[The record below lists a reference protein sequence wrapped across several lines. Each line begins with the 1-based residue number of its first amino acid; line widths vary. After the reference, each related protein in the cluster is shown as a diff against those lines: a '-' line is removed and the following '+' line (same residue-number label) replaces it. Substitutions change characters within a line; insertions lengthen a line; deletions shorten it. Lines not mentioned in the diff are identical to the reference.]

1 MTSPRRQKNTL
12 KEEDKNPTV
21 DNLESLGAYLK
32 IKREQLGFSLQ
43 DVSSKTKIN
52 IPYLEYI
59 ENENYISLPNEVF
72 IKGFLRSYA
81 KVLGV
86 PEPEVLRRYQQWK
99 IDHQAPMG
107 ISSESRSPQETK
119 PHRPKWMEG
128 DQSEDLKKKWIM
140 YGLSAIGI
148 MIVLMVLF
156 SKKDEEGRVD
166 DPGGSAGA
174 RQAGGGAVPAAPLTA
189 APATAVQTAVE
200 PPKPRE
206 PSRLTIIAIDRSWV
220 SVVIDDGVTK
230 EFSLHP
236 SDEVTVI
243 ADKKFLLNIGNAGGV
258 KVSLN
263 GKPVGPFGKK
273 GQIVRGIKL
282 GTD

>member
-1 MTSPRRQKNTL
+1 M

-32 IKREQLGFSLQ
+32 MKREQLGFSLQ

-86 PEPEVLRRYQQWK
+86 PESEVLRRYQQWK

-119 PHRPKWMEG
+119 PHRARWMEG

-140 YGLSAIGI
+140 YGLSAVGI
-148 MIVLMVLF
+148 LIVLMVLF
-156 SKKDEEGRVD
+156 SKKDGEEGRGD
-166 DPGGSAGA
+166 GSGSAGN
-174 RQAGGGAVPAAPLTA
+174 RQAGGTVPAAPLTV
-189 APATAVQTAVE
+189 APATAVQAAVE

-282 GTD
+282 ETD